1 VPHGRS
7 GADTF
12 CSRPPSAP
20 SPPTTLTG
28 KGRTEGRRG
37 GRGGGTVRRWAAARG
52 GLSAAI
58 PAAAL
63 LAVRGQGGAGGGY
76 CPPHATAERSAFPTP
91 PGRRAGGGECF
102 SPSAAPVGLLWA
114 SWRGVFLPFRRACG
128 PLLGVVEGSVSLLA
142 PRLWASSGR
151 RGGEC
156 FSPSAAPAR
165 LCAAGEWRGW
175 PGAVPL
181 SAWSS
186 APSAVVECPKRC
198 DPVARSER
206 VVGGLSAGRRARSP
220 SGLTRGRAG
229 RR

>member
-1 VPHGRS
+1 MPHGRS

-102 SPSAAPVGLLWA
+102 SPSAAPVGLVWA

-128 PLLGVVEGSVSLLA
+128 PPLGVVEGSVSPLP

-156 FSPSAAPAR
+156 FSPCAAPVGLLWAS
-165 LCAAGEWRGW
+165 WRGVFLPFRRACASMRCGRVAGLAW
-175 PGAVPL
+175 CSAVVG
-181 SAWSS
+181 
-186 APSAVVECPKRC
+186 VVECPKR
-198 DPVARSER
+198 
-206 VVGGLSAGRRARSP
+206 
-220 SGLTRGRAG
+220 RGRVPQAL
-229 RR
+229 